1 MKKIIFDNVNK
12 VAVVRFNN
20 GVTNP
25 IDIEFINDLEEA
37 VLSSEK
43 EFNGLVLTGGDKFFS
58 IGFNLPQL
66 IGLDRKELT
75 YFFHRFNELI
85 LKLFT
90 LNIPTCAAIKGHAI
104 AGGCIIAISCDYI
117 FANEDKKLIGLNEV
131 KLGLPV
137 PYLADVILR
146 QKINDTIANDLLFT
160 GEFIT
165 TQDAR
170 KAGLISETY
179 SIEQVENKAI
189 EKIEKLTL
197 MPKDAVTSIKNN
209 RLDIVVERYMK
220 YWKEKEETF
229 INLWFKEETQQLLKE
244 AANKF

>member
-1 MKKIIFDNVNK
+1 M
-12 VAVVRFNN
+12 
-20 GVTNP
+20 
-25 IDIEFINDLEEA
+25 
-37 VLSSEK
+37 
-43 EFNGLVLTGGDKFFS
+43 
-58 IGFNLPQL
+58 
-66 IGLDRKELT
+66 
-75 YFFHRFNELI
+75 
-85 LKLFT
+85 
-90 LNIPTCAAIKGHAI
+90 
-104 AGGCIIAISCDYI
+104 
-117 FANEDKKLIGLNEV
+117 
-131 KLGLPV
+131 
-137 PYLADVILR
+137 
-146 QKINDTIANDLLFT
+146 LFT

-170 KAGLISETY
+170 KAGLITETY